1 MQQPQPPKIEFPC
14 ANYPIKVVGEQG
26 DSFKDDVFA
35 VLDGMGIVHSTTRIR
50 EMPSKND
57 RFVALTIPITAE
69 SEQQLSD
76 LNVALRQ
83 LSSVKM
89 VI

>member
-1 MQQPQPPKIEFPC
+1 MSQPEAPKIVFPC
-14 ANYPIKVVGEQG
+14 ANYPVKVVGDQG
-26 DSFKDDVFA
+26 ESFRNDVFA
-35 VLDGMGIVHSTTRIR
+35 VLAVLGIEHSTTRIR

-76 LNVALRQ
+76 LNVALRK
-83 LSSVKM
+83 LPSVKM